1 MNTHSKGFTDANFQ
15 VLDLKRGFCGLFSA
29 SNNKLAEKE
38 GTSVIYALYCLAEDQ
53 QEGARIDFG
62 GKWALSGQR
71 CGATRSD
78 GAGLPPRVFGKP
90 QAAPERK
97 PALSPCA
104 CFSRGERAGGVGPS
118 GFR

>member
-1 MNTHSKGFTDANFQ
+1 M
-15 VLDLKRGFCGLFSA
+15 
-29 SNNKLAEKE
+29 
-38 GTSVIYALYCLAEDQ
+38 
-53 QEGARIDFG
+53 DFG
-62 GKWALSGQR
+62 GKRALSGQR

-90 QAAPERK
+90 LAAPEHK

>member
-1 MNTHSKGFTDANFQ
+1 MDTHSKGLTDANLQ
-15 VLDLKRGFCGLFSA
+15 VLDLKRGFHGSFRKVPEW
-29 SNNKLAEKE
+29 N
-38 GTSVIYALYCLAEDQ
+38 
-53 QEGARIDFG
+53 FG
-62 GKWALSGQR
+62 GKRALSGQR

-90 QAAPERK
+90 LAAPEHK